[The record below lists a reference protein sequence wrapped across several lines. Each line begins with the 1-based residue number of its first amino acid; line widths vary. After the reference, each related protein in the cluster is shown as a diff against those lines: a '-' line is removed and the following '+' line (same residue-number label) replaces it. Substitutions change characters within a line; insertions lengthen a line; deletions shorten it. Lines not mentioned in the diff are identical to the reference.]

1 MFGLTSDEEV
11 GATHAA
17 WQARIHPEDLP
28 VVLAKVRAYQEN
40 PSERLECEYRVRH
53 RSGVWIWVLD
63 RGRWLGDTGRQLM
76 VGTLLDISS
85 RKEMEQR
92 LLRMAITDPLTG
104 LSNRRAFNERLQLE
118 WARLKRS
125 PEIQAALV
133 LCDIDHFKRINDTY
147 GHGCGDEVLK
157 HFASRLRE
165 HVRATDM
172 AARIGGEEFAVLL
185 EAASIEDAQVWAERF
200 RQDTAATAVVC
211 GEVSISYS
219 ASMGGSPCPPFAL
232 CRAGDAAGGQRALPG
247 KKTRVQPSCGCTSI
261 SELRGV
267 AMKEKQADPIKT
279 FRAQWAVMTFYERFE
294 QVIALALSAIIAV
307 IIVVSLLQLISIVFS
322 LLIIDAFNPLDH
334 KVFQTVFGMIMTLLI
349 AMEFKHSIVRV
360 ALRRDSIIQVKT
372 VILIGLIALARK
384 FVILDPETG
393 PAKVA
398 ALAGATLAL
407 GATYW
412 LLRERDDRTAGE
424 SSDDQS

>member
-1 MFGLTSDEEV
+1 
-11 GATHAA
+11 
-17 WQARIHPEDLP
+17 
-28 VVLAKVRAYQEN
+28 
-40 PSERLECEYRVRH
+40 
-53 RSGVWIWVLD
+53 
-63 RGRWLGDTGRQLM
+63 
-76 VGTLLDISS
+76 
-85 RKEMEQR
+85 
-92 LLRMAITDPLTG
+92 
-104 LSNRRAFNERLQLE
+104 
-118 WARLKRS
+118 
-125 PEIQAALV
+125 
-133 LCDIDHFKRINDTY
+133 
-147 GHGCGDEVLK
+147 
-157 HFASRLRE
+157 
-165 HVRATDM
+165 
-172 AARIGGEEFAVLL
+172 
-185 EAASIEDAQVWAERF
+185 
-200 RQDTAATAVVC
+200 
-211 GEVSISYS
+211 
-219 ASMGGSPCPPFAL
+219 
-232 CRAGDAAGGQRALPG
+232 
-247 KKTRVQPSCGCTSI
+247 
-261 SELRGV
+261 
-267 AMKEKQADPIKT
+267 MKEKQADPIKT
-279 FRAQWAVMTFYERFE
+279 FRTQWAVMTFYERFE